1 MIDSKQTGV
10 LLNQCET
17 WLGTGLGKLRQTLQN
32 QEKPKPV
39 LWELIVLHT
48 FSALLNIQIDDSDTC
63 NAISS
68 IQHEPDEG
76 NPDVFVHLNEC
87 KSLYIDATFIETR
100 KEQEQELHY
109 FCYWVREKLKDQ
121 NFPDAQALRISVK
134 PANPAQDIQVPAN
147 NLWKKQL
154 QTDSWKR
161 FFAEI
166 LSGKFPCS
174 WLIEDSKNG
183 SNVLVYVECP
193 AAGLLPAYSLPV
205 QNIPTCATD
214 NPIYRTLVRKAKQAK
229 QWEDAGNCFQPL
241 VIVIGASDS
250 LHQIQGHDSS
260 STRNMEKAI
269 YSALADIR
277 NISKSH
283 ASRISAVIVVT
294 IKNQYSGFNGKLE
307 PRASTLFVKNPHA
320 DFPLS
325 SLHEEI
331 LGKIDFNQVKY
342 SLGYEH
348 WEQQPQYHPKPLISK
363 YFLESQGN
371 FVWSYGLNSSFNVEI
386 PLDIIAP
393 VLSGD
398 LLAEELWMVDLENEI
413 PYPPS
418 HKEIS
423 DLLRAAANIR
433 QPVIN
438 IKFVCGDPVN
448 REGARLR
455 LEFGTFAMSAKNKKD
470 HIESIDDLNNGGF
483 RLILSASCLV
493 ELLAGGKTSA
503 EHLKYEIPQDLR
515 EAIKSAV
522 GQGQAIINAEFIP
535 SDLELGYSPQI
546 ALTFEA
552 KQEKLIREARRQS
565 RKHK

>member
-1 MIDSKQTGV
+1 VNGY
-10 LLNQCET
+10 L
-17 WLGTGLGKLRQTLQN
+17 
-32 QEKPKPV
+32 
-39 LWELIVLHT
+39 
-48 FSALLNIQIDDSDTC
+48 
-63 NAISS
+63 
-68 IQHEPDEG
+68 
-76 NPDVFVHLNEC
+76 
-87 KSLYIDATFIETR
+87 KS
-100 KEQEQELHY
+100 
-109 FCYWVREKLKDQ
+109 
-121 NFPDAQALRISVK
+121 
-134 PANPAQDIQVPAN
+134 
-147 NLWKKQL
+147 
-154 QTDSWKR
+154 DSWKK
-161 FFAEI
+161 FSAEI
-166 LSGKFPCS
+166 SSGNFPCF
-174 WLIEDSKNG
+174 WLIEDSENG

-214 NPIYRTLVRKAKQAK
+214 NPIYRTLVRKARQAK
-229 QWEDAGNCFQPL
+229 KWEDAGNCFQPL
-241 VIVIGASDS
+241 VIVVGASDS
-250 LHQIQGHDSS
+250 LHQIQGHDSF

-269 YSALADIR
+269 YSALADI
-277 NISKSH
+277 SKWDLTTILNLTDNRCLTGENKNSQRVSY

-294 IKNQYSGFNGKLE
+294 IKNQYSGFSGKFE
-307 PRASTLFVKNPHA
+307 PQASTLFVKNPHA

-331 LGKIDFNQVKY
+331 IGKIDFNQVKY

-348 WEQQPQYHPKPLISK
+348 WEQQPQYYRKPLINK
-363 YFLESQGN
+363 YLLESQGR
-371 FVWSYGLNSSFNVEI
+371 FVWSYGLNFSFNVEI
-386 PLDIIAP
+386 PLDIISP

-398 LLAEELWMVDLENEI
+398 LSAEELWMVDLENEI

-470 HIESIDDLNNGGF
+470 HIESINNLDDGGF

-493 ELLAGGKTSA
+493 ELLAAGKTSA

-552 KQEKLIREARRQS
+552 KQEKLIREGRRQS
-565 RKHK
+565 RKHKQSG